1 MELAVFVGRAAKLV
15 HHFRT
20 HRVRRRSYKLEV
32 VLNRFLKQK
41 PAGLSIALGDVRKTF
56 VETDVHLKSNF
67 LGWLLGHR
75 EGLCQ
80 EITRRKRIILE
91 NSRIVYHPMEVV
103 FFSLLMQTR
112 MDAAARKLLLAGRI
126 NDDAAKHHP
135 AFFAALEID
144 GARERFVA
152 VESAAGDAGD
162 FFVVDDGLAIQ
173 DDCDHAA
180 D

>member
-1 MELAVFVGRAAKLV
+1 MDLAVFVGRATKLV

-75 EGLCQ
+75 QGFCQ

-103 FFSLLMQTR
+103 FLVCSCKPAWTLQQENYY
-112 MDAAARKLLLAGRI
+112 LLAGLMTMLRNI
-126 NDDAAKHHP
+126 TRP
-135 AFFAALEID
+135 FSLPC
-144 GARERFVA
+144 R
-152 VESAAGDAGD
+152 
-162 FFVVDDGLAIQ
+162 
-173 DDCDHAA
+173 
-180 D
+180 